1 MSNKKSKNR
10 KKKDKKKKLLS
21 NPPSFS
27 WQDEEGFH
35 FMTPGE
41 KPSPEQVEEMTRQYQ
56 ENIRKSPYWRD
67 IVNMV
72 GIEQAE
78 ELLKQ
83 CQVKVD

>member
-1 MSNKKSKNR
+1 MGKNR
-10 KKKDKKKKLLS
+10 KKKEKRNKSRCGL
-21 NPPSFS
+21 PSFS
-27 WQDEEGFH
+27 WQDMEGFH
-35 FMTPGE
+35 FMTPGQR
-41 KPSPEQVEEMTRQYQ
+41 PSPEQVEEMTRQYQ

-67 IVNMV
+67 IVKMV